1 MRKSR
6 VSQQSSRKDGGIYFG
21 LSGPLVDLSASQD
34 SIEFEA
40 SVLVD
45 RGEGIEIQMT
55 ASGFI
60 HRPQGVDG
68 KR

>member
-1 MRKSR
+1 MNGT
-6 VSQQSSRKDGGIYFG
+6 GGGFYFG
-21 LSGPLVDLSASQD
+21 LSGPLVDLSALQD
-34 SIEFEA
+34 SIEFKA

-45 RGEGIEIQMT
+45 GGEGIEIQMT

-60 HRPQGVDG
+60 HSLQGVNS